1 MIPRLINLFLGYLPN
16 FLMTLNCLNILN
28 YLFKA
33 KLEKKVKDS
42 SAVIPVSWLEA
53 RIANIKVNAIENAKT
68 LQKNFDMKC

>member
-1 MIPRLINLFLGYLPN
+1 MKTEFLEQLQDAGMLK
-16 FLMTLNCLNILN
+16 NILN

-42 SAVIPVSWLEA
+42 STVIPVSWLEA

>member
-1 MIPRLINLFLGYLPN
+1 MLSIMKTEFLEQLKDAGMLK
-16 FLMTLNCLNILN
+16 NILN

>member
-1 MIPRLINLFLGYLPN
+1 MLSIMKTEFLEQLKDAGMLK
-16 FLMTLNCLNILN
+16 NILN

-42 SAVIPVSWLEA
+42 SAIIPVSWLEA